1 MLSQH
6 AGKCVR
12 MDLGFA
18 QLDFLIAAEGQFAEA
33 PNATPDATLR
43 ATSDVLLQLPFL
55 GRQALRHAEY
65 SGDPALL
72 QTLDQIFREMRW
84 DIEAELAPLVGD
96 IAAHRIATAG
106 KSALRTLRQAG
117 HAMQTSSSEYIVEEI
132 ALLARKNDVAR
143 FCAEVD
149 TLVDDTARLEARLA
163 QIEAHSS
170 LHPSPSSQP

>member
-1 MLSQH
+1 
-6 AGKCVR
+6 

-18 QLDFLIAAEGQFAEA
+18 QLDFLIAAEGLFAEA

-84 DIEAELAPLVGD
+84 DIVTQGVKTGL
-96 IAAHRIATAG
+96 
-106 KSALRTLRQAG
+106 
-117 HAMQTSSSEYIVEEI
+117 
-132 ALLARKNDVAR
+132 
-143 FCAEVD
+143 
-149 TLVDDTARLEARLA
+149 RLA
-163 QIEAHSS
+163 FEDKGA
-170 LHPSPSSQP
+170 